1 MLRWAKDQEEKL
13 YKVYITDGVKNINEP
28 IANFFGGKVFKERYY
43 DMMNKKEVN
52 DPEETAEEIK
62 NRIVGKLSALEE

>member
-1 MLRWAKDQEEKL
+1 M